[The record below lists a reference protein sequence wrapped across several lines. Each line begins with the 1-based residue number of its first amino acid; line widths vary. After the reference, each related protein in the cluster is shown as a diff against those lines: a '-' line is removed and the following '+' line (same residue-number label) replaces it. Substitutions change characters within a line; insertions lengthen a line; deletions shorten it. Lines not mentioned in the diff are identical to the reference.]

1 MHSGSQYQ
9 KWVEVAHVDQLPSLW
24 PNFWTPFLP
33 DMSRYWQSADCLS
46 VCIAKQ
52 FWCMTVVPW
61 LQQILLLCQVENE
74 PSAVLLSEITQFVKP
89 GTHIIS
95 VVLVSCMRQDKLG
108 YACNFMIPK
117 KEFVMSQDC
126 SVHTQNIEIRNQWTK
141 NAINRYG
148 QLLLCGVHV

>member
-1 MHSGSQYQ
+1 M
-9 KWVEVAHVDQLPSLW
+9 
-24 PNFWTPFLP
+24 
-33 DMSRYWQSADCLS
+33 
-46 VCIAKQ
+46 
-52 FWCMTVVPW
+52 
-61 LQQILLLCQVENE
+61 QQILLLCQVENE